1 MRLQL
6 QNKINELVQLRN
18 AQWEKLQTAKM
29 ELCAAEESD
38 PIRQLRDR
46 VSHLRSDWCKS
57 ASEVDGLE
65 LALQHLDGFGAS
77 DADPSQPIGIESK

>member
-1 MRLQL
+1 MRLQI

-18 AQWEKLQTAKM
+18 AQWEKLQAVKL

-57 ASEVDGLE
+57 SSEVEGLE
-65 LALQHLDGFGAS
+65 LALTHLDGFGAS
-77 DADPSQPIGIESK
+77 DAEVTQPIGLEAK